1 MAHGH
6 SQQYNLLKEKAM
18 LNANYA
24 KLVGG
29 YPEYLRLPVELQ
41 SPLIINGVTHPAGAH
56 LSTNDDAAI
65 KELGYKPVT
74 RSPMPSKEGFYYTE
88 SWTETDTAIVQEW
101 EEHEQPPATDYT
113 EVLDIMTGEKE

>member
-1 MAHGH
+1 
-6 SQQYNLLKEKAM
+6 M
-18 LNANYA
+18 LNTNYA

-65 KELGYKPVT
+65 KELGYKPIT
-74 RSPMPSKEGFYYTE
+74 RTVMPTREGYYYTE
-88 SWTETDTAIVQEW
+88 KWTDTGEAIVQEW
-101 EEHEQPPATDYT
+101 EEHEQPPTTDYT
-113 EVLDIMTGEKE
+113 EVLDIMTGEKA

>member
-1 MAHGH
+1 
-6 SQQYNLLKEKAM
+6 M
-18 LNANYA
+18 LNTNYA

-29 YPEYLRLPVELQ
+29 YLEYLRLPVELQ

-74 RSPMPSKEGFYYTE
+74 RTTMPTREGYYYTE
-88 SWTETDTAIVQEW
+88 IWAETEMEIVQEW

-113 EVLDIMTGEKE
+113 EVLDIMTGEKA

>member
-1 MAHGH
+1 
-6 SQQYNLLKEKAM
+6 M
-18 LNANYA
+18 LNTNYA

-41 SPLIINGVTHPAGAH
+41 APLIINGVTHPAGAH

-74 RSPMPSKEGFYYTE
+74 RTAMPTREGYYYTE
-88 SWTETDTAIVQEW
+88 KWTDTGAAIVQEW
-101 EEHEQPPATDYT
+101 EAHEQPPATDYT

>member
-1 MAHGH
+1 
-6 SQQYNLLKEKAM
+6 M
-18 LNANYA
+18 LNTNYA

-29 YPEYLRLPVELQ
+29 YPEYLRLPVELK

-88 SWTETDTAIVQEW
+88 SWEDSGEAIVQSW
-101 EEHEQPPATDYT
+101 TEHEAQATTQDYIDALA
-113 EVLDIMTGEKE
+113 ELGVNMNDAQ

>member
-1 MAHGH
+1 MI
-6 SQQYNLLKEKAM
+6 NE
-18 LNANYA
+18 NYG
-24 KLVGG
+24 KLVGE

-41 SPLIINGVTHPAGAH
+41 APLIINGVTHPAGAH

-88 SWTETDTAIVQEW
+88 VWEDSGEAIVQSWTERYTRVRYRLTSIPQNNIPMDGNFRNKSRTA
-101 EEHEQPPATDYT
+101 
-113 EVLDIMTGEKE
+113 LFS

>member
-1 MAHGH
+1 
-6 SQQYNLLKEKAM
+6 M
-18 LNANYA
+18 LNTNYA
-24 KLVGG
+24 KLVNG
-29 YPEYLRLPVELQ
+29 YLEYLRLPVELQ

-65 KELGYKPVT
+65 KELGYKSVT
-74 RSPMPSKEGFYYTE
+74 RTAMPTREGYYYTGT
-88 SWTETDTAIVQEW
+88 WTETDTAIVQEW

>member
-1 MAHGH
+1 
-6 SQQYNLLKEKAM
+6 M
-18 LNANYA
+18 LNTNYA

-29 YPEYLRLPVELQ
+29 YPEYLRLPVELK
-41 SPLIINGVTHPAGAH
+41 SPLIINGVTHPVGAH

-74 RSPMPSKEGFYYTE
+74 KTEMPIREGYYYTAK
-88 SWTETDTAIVQEW
+88 WTDTGAAIVQEW

>member
-1 MAHGH
+1 
-6 SQQYNLLKEKAM
+6 M
-18 LNANYA
+18 LNTNYA

-29 YPEYLRLPVELQ
+29 YLEYLRLPVELK

-74 RSPMPSKEGFYYTE
+74 RTVMPTREGYYYTE
-88 SWTETDTAIVQEW
+88 TWTETDMAIVQEW

>member
-1 MAHGH
+1 
-6 SQQYNLLKEKAM
+6 M
-18 LNANYA
+18 LNTNYA
-24 KLVGG
+24 KLVGE

-74 RSPMPSKEGFYYTE
+74 RTAMPTREGYYYTE
-88 SWTETDTAIVQEW
+88 KWTETDTAIVQSW
-101 EEHEQPPATDYT
+101 TEHEAQATTQDYIDALA
-113 EVLDIMTGEKE
+113 ELGVSVNDAQ

>member
-1 MAHGH
+1 
-6 SQQYNLLKEKAM
+6 M
-18 LNANYA
+18 LNTNYA
-24 KLVGG
+24 KLAGG
-29 YPEYLRLPVELQ
+29 YLEYLRLPVELQ

-74 RSPMPSKEGFYYTE
+74 RTVMPTREGYYYTE
-88 SWTETDTAIVQEW
+88 TWAETETEIVQKW

-113 EVLDIMTGEKE
+113 EVLDIMTGEKA

>member
-1 MAHGH
+1 
-6 SQQYNLLKEKAM
+6 M
-18 LNANYA
+18 LNMSYA
-24 KLVGG
+24 KLAGG
-29 YPEYLRLPVELQ
+29 YLEYLRLPVELQ
-41 SPLIINGVTHPAGAH
+41 SPLIINGVTHPVGAH

-101 EEHEQPPATDYT
+101 KEHEQPPVTDYT
-113 EVLDIMTGEKE
+113 EVLDIMTGEKA

>member
-1 MAHGH
+1 
-6 SQQYNLLKEKAM
+6 M
-18 LNANYA
+18 LNINYA
-24 KLVGG
+24 KLAGE

-74 RSPMPSKEGFYYTE
+74 RTAMPTREGWCGTE
-88 SWTETDTAIVQEW
+88 EWAGTETAIVQEW
-101 EEHEQPPATDYT
+101 EEREQPEDELTEAVTALEILGYT
-113 EVLDIMTGEKE
+113 EDSNG